1 MVELEIDGRK
11 IEVPAGSMVIQ
22 AAHQLNR
29 YIPHF
34 CYHKKLS
41 VAANCRMC
49 LVEVEKMP
57 KAVPACATP
66 VAAGMVVRTKSEKA
80 VAAQQ
85 AVMEF
90 LLINH
95 PLDCP
100 ICDQGGECQLQDL
113 AVGYGKSHSRY
124 TEAKRVVF
132 HKNAGPLIAMEEMT
146 RCIHCTRC
154 VRFGKEIAGVMELG
168 MLGRGE
174 HAEITA
180 FVGQTVDSE
189 LSGNMI
195 DLCPVGALTSKP
207 FRYTARGWELT
218 RYRSISP
225 HDSVGANLII
235 QVKNQRV
242 MRVLP
247 FENEAVNEC
256 WISDKDRFSYE
267 ALNSDARL
275 ARPMVKH
282 NGAWRE
288 TDWET
293 ALSAA
298 VEGLQRVRSE
308 SGADSIAALASPH
321 STLEELYLLKQLMR
335 GIGSPHIDFRLRQSD
350 VRAALEGAPWLGMPI
365 TALSNITGA
374 LIIGSCLNRD
384 HPLFAARLRQAAKNG
399 APVHLLNAIDDDAR
413 IASAHR
419 LVAAPSCWLNEL
431 AGIVVAVAQIKGIAA
446 PATFASVLPSEAAYA
461 VAKTLAGNG
470 GDEEIRAIFL
480 GNLAVAHPDF
490 SALHAAAHWIAKQ
503 SGATLGFLTE
513 AANTVGA
520 YIAGA
525 LPDVGG
531 LSAAELFEQP
541 RRAVVL
547 LNVEVE
553 YDAANPAAAQA
564 ALKQAEFVVSVSMFK
579 QGVET
584 ADVLLPLAPFTETA
598 GTFINAQGLIQSF
611 NGVVRP
617 FGEARPGW
625 KILRALGNGL
635 GLANFEYNSA
645 EEVRAATLDNM
656 DIAARLSNA
665 CHLPPALPERAAD
678 DSQNGEKN
686 PVFERLSDIPIYSA
700 DPLVRRAPSLQA
712 TRAAKAARRVSLP
725 SALFERL
732 GLKDGD
738 SVRIHQG
745 ACSATMFAERD
756 ARLPDNVVRIPA
768 AAPASAQLGGLFGKI
783 RVEKA

>member
-1 MVELEIDGRK
+1 MMASGSLRRLITVTSASWITRSITDFSVLRASEKLITLISFLCVYNLEYKNIKSLRRFKLYSQRLMSYGRTRNRRTENRSARGQHGDSGGASIESLYSAFLLPQKALRRRELPDVPGGGGEDAKSCSGVCNAGRRRHGCAHK
-11 IEVPAGSMVIQ
+11 IG
-22 AAHQLNR
+22 
-29 YIPHF
+29 
-34 CYHKKLS
+34 
-41 VAANCRMC
+41 
-49 LVEVEKMP
+49 
-57 KAVPACATP
+57 
-66 VAAGMVVRTKSEKA
+66 KA

-288 TDWET
+288 IDWET

-321 STLEELYLLKQLMR
+321 STLEALYLLKQLMR

-374 LIIGSCLNRD
+374 LIR
-384 HPLFAARLRQAAKNG
+384 
-399 APVHLLNAIDDDAR
+399 
-413 IASAHR
+413 
-419 LVAAPSCWLNEL
+419 
-431 AGIVVAVAQIKGIAA
+431 
-446 PATFASVLPSEAAYA
+446 
-461 VAKTLAGNG
+461 
-470 GDEEIRAIFL
+470 
-480 GNLAVAHPDF
+480 
-490 SALHAAAHWIAKQ
+490 
-503 SGATLGFLTE
+503 
-513 AANTVGA
+513 
-520 YIAGA
+520 
-525 LPDVGG
+525 
-531 LSAAELFEQP
+531 
-541 RRAVVL
+541 
-547 LNVEVE
+547 
-553 YDAANPAAAQA
+553 
-564 ALKQAEFVVSVSMFK
+564 
-579 QGVET
+579 
-584 ADVLLPLAPFTETA
+584 
-598 GTFINAQGLIQSF
+598 
-611 NGVVRP
+611 
-617 FGEARPGW
+617 
-625 KILRALGNGL
+625 
-635 GLANFEYNSA
+635 
-645 EEVRAATLDNM
+645 
-656 DIAARLSNA
+656 
-665 CHLPPALPERAAD
+665 
-678 DSQNGEKN
+678 
-686 PVFERLSDIPIYSA
+686 
-700 DPLVRRAPSLQA
+700 
-712 TRAAKAARRVSLP
+712 
-725 SALFERL
+725 
-732 GLKDGD
+732 
-738 SVRIHQG
+738 
-745 ACSATMFAERD
+745 
-756 ARLPDNVVRIPA
+756 
-768 AAPASAQLGGLFGKI
+768 
-783 RVEKA
+783 